1 MEKGFWETG
10 ATKNNTVLQISYS
23 PTVWTATSVLFL
35 SLLLISLLLIS
46 LIPLGFD
53 SFGSFGIVKIVKG
66 MGVNLA
72 DYLGSAIIRLEEHFW
87 FYIPL
92 GIVGIWRWL
101 VWGVK
106 KTGAALYKP
115 IPAEDSSNYTLSIIT
130 PVYDEDPETFHL
142 ALQSWERNKPDE
154 IIAVIDERDKDCIR
168 VFQTFSKKRSWAK
181 LIITPKP
188 GKRQALADGILEAKS
203 EIVALVDSDTIWD
216 PKMKEKLLPPFSN
229 PAIGGVTPRNHPVRR
244 QSIWEKMTD
253 VFWDIRNYYDLPS
266 QTAIGSALTCLT
278 GRTSLY
284 RREILVPKLA
294 EFLNEI
300 LLGKRKESGEDKCL
314 TRLIQRDGWKT
325 YYQSTAVIYSVA
337 ASDFKTFITQRLR
350 WTRNSHNSDLV
361 SLLDGWAWRHP
372 YLAFYMIDRF
382 ISTFTLFLGPIFLGI
397 SIYYHQFTVTL
408 AILALWMVGR
418 GIKILP
424 HLRRRPED
432 IPLVPIFVV
441 INFLMALIKLYAL
454 ITIREQKWIREHYQ
468 LKGLGHKTREIAL
481 AKIKD
486 MILTTEI
493 IASMVIFVVY
503 VLR

>member
-1 MEKGFWETG
+1 
-10 ATKNNTVLQISYS
+10 
-23 PTVWTATSVLFL
+23 
-35 SLLLISLLLIS
+35 
-46 LIPLGFD
+46 LGFD
-53 SFGSFGIVKIVKG
+53 SFGIVKIVKG
-66 MGVNLA
+66 MGVTLA
-72 DYLGSAIIRLEEHFW
+72 DYLGSVIIKLEEHFW

-115 IPAEDSSNYTLSIIT
+115 IPENASNYTLSIIT
-130 PVYDEDPETFHL
+130 PVYDENPETFNL

-168 VFQTFSKKRSWAK
+168 VFQTFCKRRPWAK
-181 LIITPKP
+181 LIVTPKP
-188 GKRQALADGILEAKS
+188 GKRQALADGILEAKN

-216 PKMKEKLLPPFSN
+216 SKIKGKLLEPFSN

-253 VFWDIRNYYDLPS
+253 VFWDMRNYYDLPS
-266 QTAIGSALTCLT
+266 QTAMGSALTCLT

-284 RREILVPKLA
+284 RREILLPRLA
-294 EFLNEI
+294 KFLNEI
-300 LLGKRKESGEDKCL
+300 LLGKRKEPGEDKCL

-408 AILALWMVGR
+408 AILALWLVGR

-432 IPLVPIFVV
+432 IPLVPIFVA

-468 LKGLGHKTREIAL
+468 LKGFGRKTRERVL

-493 IASMVIFVVY
+493 IVSMVIFVVY

>member
-1 MEKGFWETG
+1 MQLKH
-10 ATKNNTVLQISYS
+10 NTVLRLSYS
-23 PTVWTATSVLFL
+23 PTVWTAASVLFL
-35 SLLLISLLLIS
+35 SLLLVSMLIVSLV
-46 LIPLGFD
+46 PLGFD
-53 SFGSFGIVKIVKG
+53 SFGIVKTVKG
-66 MGVNLA
+66 LGVNLA
-72 DYLGSAIIRLEEHFW
+72 DHLGSAIIRLEEHFW

-92 GIVGIWRWL
+92 GIIGIWRWL

-115 IPAEDSSNYTLSIIT
+115 IPEYATNYTLSIII
-130 PVYDEDPETFHL
+130 PVYDEDPETFNL
-142 ALQSWERNKPDE
+142 ALQSWEGNKPDE

-168 VFQTFSKKRSWAK
+168 VFQTFCKSRPWAK
-181 LIITPKP
+181 LIVTPKP
-188 GKRQALADGILEAKS
+188 GKRQALADGILQASS

-216 PKMKEKLLPPFSN
+216 SKIKEKLLTPFSN
-229 PAIGGVTPRNHPVRR
+229 PVIGGVTPRNHPVRR

-253 VFWDIRNYYDLPS
+253 VFWDMRNYYDLPS
-266 QTAIGSALTCLT
+266 QTAMGSALTCLT

-284 RREILVPKLA
+284 RREILLPKLA

-314 TRLIQRDGWKT
+314 TRLIQKDGWKT
-325 YYQSTAVIYSVA
+325 YYQSTAIIYSVA
-337 ASDFKTFITQRLR
+337 ASDFKTFVTQRLR

-361 SLLDGWAWRHP
+361 SLLHGWAWRHP
-372 YLAFYMIDRF
+372 YLAFYMVDRF

-397 SIYYHQFTVTL
+397 SIYYHQFIVTL
-408 AILALWMVGR
+408 AILTLWMVGR

-432 IPLVPIFVV
+432 IPLIPLFVA

-454 ITIREQKWIREHYQ
+454 ITIREQKWIREHYG
-468 LKGLGHKTREIAL
+468 LKDFGRKTLQRVL
-481 AKIKD
+481 SKIKD
-486 MILTTEI
+486 IVLTTVT

-503 VLR
+503 LLR

>member
-1 MEKGFWETG
+1 
-10 ATKNNTVLQISYS
+10 V
-23 PTVWTATSVLFL
+23 
-35 SLLLISLLLIS
+35 SLLFVS

-53 SFGSFGIVKIVKG
+53 SFGIVKFVKDI
-66 MGVNLA
+66 GVSLA
-72 DYLGSAIIRLEEHFW
+72 DYFGSAIIKLEEHFW

-106 KTGAALYKP
+106 KTGAAFYKP
-115 IPAEDSSNYTLSIIT
+115 IPENTSNYTLSIIT
-130 PVYDEDPETFHL
+130 PVYDENPETFNL
-142 ALQSWERNKPDE
+142 ALQSWGRNKPDE

-168 VFQTFSKKRSWAK
+168 VFQNFCKTRPWAK
-181 LIITPKP
+181 LIITPRP

-216 PKMKEKLLPPFSN
+216 SKIKGKLLEPFSH
-229 PAIGGVTPRNHPVRR
+229 PAIGGVTPRNHPVIRH
-244 QSIWEKMTD
+244 SIWEKMTD

-266 QTAIGSALTCLT
+266 QTAMGSALTCLT

-284 RREILVPKLA
+284 RTEIVLPRLG
-294 EFLNEI
+294 EFLSEI
-300 LLGKRKESGEDKCL
+300 LLGRRKESGEDKCL

-337 ASDFKTFITQRLR
+337 ASDFKTFVMQRLR

-372 YLAFYMIDRF
+372 YLAFYMVDRF
-382 ISTFTLFLGPIFLGI
+382 ISTFTLFIGPIFLGI

-408 AILALWMVGR
+408 AILTLWMVGR

-432 IPLVPIFVV
+432 ISLLPIFVA

-454 ITIREQKWIREHYQ
+454 VTIREQKWIRKHYQ
-468 LKGLGHKTREIAL
+468 LKGLGRKTQRRTL
-481 AKIKD
+481 TKIKD

-503 VLR
+503 VLG

>member
-1 MEKGFWETG
+1 M
-10 ATKNNTVLQISYS
+10 
-23 PTVWTATSVLFL
+23 
-35 SLLLISLLLIS
+35 
-46 LIPLGFD
+46 
-53 SFGSFGIVKIVKG
+53 
-66 MGVNLA
+66 A
-72 DYLGSAIIRLEEHFW
+72 DHLGSAIIKLEEHFW

-115 IPAEDSSNYTLSIIT
+115 MPEDSSNCTLSIIT
-130 PVYDEDPETFHL
+130 PVYDEDPETFNL
-142 ALQSWERNKPDE
+142 ALLSWERNKPDE
-154 IIAVIDERDKDCIR
+154 IIAVIDKRDKDCIR
-168 VFQTFSKKRSWAK
+168 VFQTFCRTRPWAK
-181 LIITPKP
+181 LIITSKP
-188 GKRQALADGILEAKS
+188 GKRQALADGIEQAKS

-216 PKMKEKLLPPFSN
+216 SKVKRKLLGPFSN
-229 PAIGGVTPRNHPVRR
+229 PEIGGVTPRNHPVKR

-253 VFWDIRNYYDLPS
+253 VFWDMRNYYDLPS
-266 QTAIGSALTCLT
+266 QTAMGSALTCLT

-284 RREILVPKLA
+284 RREIILPRLA

-314 TRLIQRDGWKT
+314 TRLLQRDGWKT
-325 YYQSTAVIYSVA
+325 YYQSTAVVYSMA

-361 SLLDGWAWRHP
+361 SLFDGWAWRHP
-372 YLAFYMIDRF
+372 YLAFYMTDRF

-408 AILALWMVGR
+408 AILTLWMVGR

-424 HLRRRPED
+424 HLRRHPED
-432 IPLVPIFVV
+432 ILLIPIFVAV
-441 INFLMALIKLYAL
+441 NFLMALIKLYAL

-468 LKGLGHKTREIAL
+468 MKGFGRKTRERAL

-493 IASMVIFVVY
+493 IASIVIFAVY
-503 VLR
+503 VLK

>member
-1 MEKGFWETG
+1 VT
-10 ATKNNTVLQISYS
+10 QISFSYS
-23 PTVWTATSVLFL
+23 TTIWTAASVLFL
-35 SLLLISLLLIS
+35 SLLLVSLLLVS

-53 SFGSFGIVKIVKG
+53 SYGIVKTIKG
-66 MGVNLA
+66 IGVNLA
-72 DYLGSAIIRLEEHFW
+72 DYLGSAIIKLEEHFW

-92 GIVGIWRWL
+92 GTIGIWRWL

-106 KTGAALYKP
+106 KTGAAFYKP
-115 IPAEDSSNYTLSIIT
+115 ISEDTFNSNLSIVT
-130 PVYDEDPETFHL
+130 PVYDENPETFNL
-142 ALQSWERNKPDE
+142 ALRSWDRNNPDE
-154 IIAVIDERDKDCIR
+154 IIAVIDERDKDCIK
-168 VFQTFSKKRSWAK
+168 VFQNFCKSRSWAK
-181 LIITPKP
+181 LIVTSKP
-188 GKRQALADGILEAKS
+188 GKRQALAEGILKAKS

-216 PKMKEKLLPPFSN
+216 LKIKEKLLAPFSN
-229 PAIGGVTPRNHPVRR
+229 PAIGGVTPRNHPVKR
-244 QSIWEKMTD
+244 QTIWEKMND
-253 VFWDIRNYYDLPS
+253 VFWDMRNYYDLPS
-266 QTAIGSALTCLT
+266 QTAMGSALTCLT

-284 RREILVPKLA
+284 RRDILLPRLD

-314 TRLIQRDGWKT
+314 TRIIQRDGWKT
-325 YYQSTAVIYSVA
+325 YYQSTAVINSVA
-337 ASDFKTFITQRLR
+337 ASDFRTFIMQRLR

-382 ISTFTLFLGPIFLGI
+382 ISTFTLFLGPIFLGM
-397 SIYYHQFTVTL
+397 SIYYHQFTVTI
-408 AILALWMVGR
+408 AILALWLVGR

-432 IPLVPIFVV
+432 VPLVPIFVAV
-441 INFLMALIKLYAL
+441 NFLMALIKLYAL

-468 LKGLGHKTREIAL
+468 LKGVVHKTRQKVI

-493 IASMVIFVVY
+493 IASMVILVVY
-503 VLR
+503 VFR

>member
-1 MEKGFWETG
+1 M
-10 ATKNNTVLQISYS
+10 
-23 PTVWTATSVLFL
+23 
-35 SLLLISLLLIS
+35 LLVS

-53 SFGSFGIVKIVKG
+53 SFGIVKVVKG
-66 MGVNLA
+66 IGISLA
-72 DYLGSAIIRLEEHFW
+72 DYFGSAIIKLEEHFW
-87 FYIPL
+87 FYVPL

-115 IPAEDSSNYTLSIIT
+115 ISEDAFDSTLSIVT
-130 PVYDEDPETFHL
+130 PVYNEDPATFNL
-142 ALQSWERNKPDE
+142 ALHSWERNKPNE
-154 IIAVIDERDKDCIR
+154 IIAVIDERDNDCIK
-168 VFQTFSKKRSWAK
+168 VFQNFSKNRSQAK
-181 LIITPKP
+181 LIVTSKP
-188 GKRQALADGILEAKS
+188 GKRKALADGVLEAKG

-216 PKMKEKLLPPFSN
+216 LQIKEKLLQPFSN
-229 PAIGGVTPRNHPVRR
+229 PSIGGVTPRNHPVKR

-266 QTAIGSALTCLT
+266 QTAMGSALTCLT

-284 RREILVPKLA
+284 RREILLTKLD

-325 YYQSTAVIYSVA
+325 YYQSTAIIYSVA
-337 ASDFKTFITQRLR
+337 APDFKTFIMQRLR

-361 SLLDGWAWRHP
+361 SLFNGWAWRHP

-397 SIYYHQFTVTL
+397 SIYYHQFTVTV

-424 HLRRRPED
+424 HLRRRPND
-432 IPLVPIFVV
+432 ILLVPVFVAV
-441 INFLMALIKLYAL
+441 NFLMALVKLYAL
-454 ITIREQKWIREHYQ
+454 VTIREQKWIREHYQ
-468 LKGLGHKTREIAL
+468 LKRSGRAHAAFKRT
-481 AKIKD
+481 KD
-486 MILTTEI
+486 IILTTEI
-493 IASMVIFVVY
+493 LSCLVLFVFY

>member
-1 MEKGFWETG
+1 M
-10 ATKNNTVLQISYS
+10 LRISYS
-23 PTVWTATSVLFL
+23 PLVWSAASVLFL
-35 SLLLISLLLIS
+35 SLLIVSMLLVS

-53 SFGSFGIVKIVKG
+53 SFGIVKIVKG
-66 MGVNLA
+66 LGINIA
-72 DYLGSAIIRLEEHFW
+72 DHLGSAIIKLEEHFW

-106 KTGAALYKP
+106 KTGAAFYKP
-115 IPAEDSSNYTLSIIT
+115 MPEDSSNYTLSIIT
-130 PVYDEDPETFHL
+130 PVYDEDPETFNL
-142 ALQSWERNKPDE
+142 ALLSWERNKPDE
-154 IIAVIDERDKDCIR
+154 IIAVIDKRDKDCVR
-168 VFQTFSKKRSWAK
+168 VFQTFCRTRPWAK
-181 LIITPKP
+181 LIITSKP
-188 GKRQALADGILEAKS
+188 GKRQALADGIEQAKS

-216 PKMKEKLLPPFSN
+216 SKVKRKLLGPFSN
-229 PAIGGVTPRNHPVRR
+229 PEIGGVTPRNHPVKR

-253 VFWDIRNYYDLPS
+253 VFWDMRNYYDLPS
-266 QTAIGSALTCLT
+266 QTAMGSALTCLT

-284 RREILVPKLA
+284 RREIIMPRLA

-314 TRLIQRDGWKT
+314 TRLLQRDGWKT
-325 YYQSTAVIYSVA
+325 YYQSTAVVYSMA
-337 ASDFKTFITQRLR
+337 ATDFKTFITQRLR

-361 SLLDGWAWRHP
+361 SLFDGWAWRHP

-397 SIYYHQFTVTL
+397 SIYYHQFTITL
-408 AILALWMVGR
+408 AIFTLWMVGR

-424 HLRRRPED
+424 HLRRHPED
-432 IPLVPIFVV
+432 VTLIPIFVAV
-441 INFLMALIKLYAL
+441 NFLMALIKLYAL

-468 LKGLGHKTREIAL
+468 MKGFGRKTRERAL

-493 IASMVIFVVY
+493 IASIVIFAVY
-503 VLR
+503 VLK

>member
-1 MEKGFWETG
+1 MGYECKQ
-10 ATKNNTVLQISYS
+10 KHTVVTISFSYS
-23 PTVWTATSVLFL
+23 PTVWTATFVLSL
-35 SLLLISLLLIS
+35 SLLFVALLLI
-46 LIPLGFD
+46 
-53 SFGSFGIVKIVKG
+53 GIVPLSSDGLGIAKFVKG
-66 MGVNLA
+66 LGVNLA
-72 DYLGSAIIRLEEHFW
+72 DSLGSAIIKLEEHFW

-106 KTGAALYKP
+106 KTGAAVYKP
-115 IPAEDSSNYTLSIIT
+115 IPENSSHHTLSIVT
-130 PVYDEDPETFHL
+130 PVYDENPDTFNL
-142 ALQSWERNKPDE
+142 ALQSWERNGPNE
-154 IIAVIDERDKDCIR
+154 IIAVIDERDKDSIG
-168 VFQTFSKKRSWAK
+168 VFHAFCKNRSWAK
-181 LIITPKP
+181 LIITQKP

-216 PKMKEKLLPPFSN
+216 SDIKGKLISPFSN
-229 PAIGGVTPRNHPVRR
+229 PSIGGVTPRNHPVRR

-253 VFWDIRNYYDLPS
+253 VFWDMRNYYDLPS
-266 QTAIGSALTCLT
+266 QTAVGSALTCLT

-284 RREILVPKLA
+284 RRKILLPKLS

-314 TRLIQRDGWKT
+314 TRLIQKDGWKT

-337 ASDFKTFITQRLR
+337 ASDFKTFILQRLR

-361 SLLDGWAWRHP
+361 SLLDGWAWRKP
-372 YLAFYMIDRF
+372 YLAFYMVDRF

-397 SIYYHQFTVTL
+397 SIYYHQFTVTF
-408 AILALWMVGR
+408 AILTLWMVGR

-432 IPLVPIFVV
+432 IPLVPVFVV
-441 INFLMALIKLYAL
+441 VNFLMALIKLYA
-454 ITIREQKWIREHYQ
+454 IVSIREQKWIREHYQ
-468 LKGLGHKTREIAL
+468 LKDLGRKTRERVIT
-481 AKIKD
+481 KIKD

-493 IASMVIFVVY
+493 ITTMVIFVAY
-503 VLR
+503 VMK

>member
-1 MEKGFWETG
+1 
-10 ATKNNTVLQISYS
+10 
-23 PTVWTATSVLFL
+23 
-35 SLLLISLLLIS
+35 LLVS
-46 LIPLGFD
+46 LIPLSLD
-53 SFGSFGIVKIVKG
+53 SFGIVKIAKG

-72 DYLGSAIIRLEEHFW
+72 DYLGSAIVKLEEHFW

-115 IPAEDSSNYTLSIIT
+115 MPENVSVHYTLSIIT
-130 PVYDEDPETFHL
+130 PVFDEDPSVFNL
-142 ALQSWERNKPDE
+142 ALYSWERNKPDE
-154 IIAVIDERDKDCIR
+154 IIAVIDRRDKACIE
-168 VFQTFSKKRSWAK
+168 VFQAFSKSRSRAK

-188 GKRQALADGILEAKS
+188 GKRQALADGIVQAKS

-216 PKMKEKLLPPFSN
+216 SKTKEKLLSPFSN

-244 QSIWEKMTD
+244 RSIWEKMTD
-253 VFWDIRNYYDLPS
+253 VFWDMRNYYDLPS
-266 QTAIGSALTCLT
+266 QTAMGSVLTCLT

-284 RREILVPKLA
+284 RRDIILPKLT

-325 YYQSTAVIYSVA
+325 YYQSTGVIYSMA
-337 ASDFKTFITQRLR
+337 ASDFKTFVMQRLR

-382 ISTFTLFLGPIFLGI
+382 ISTFTLFIGPIFLGI
-397 SIYYHQFTVTL
+397 SLYYHQFTVTA
-408 AILALWMVGR
+408 AILALWLVGR

-424 HLRRRPED
+424 HLRRHPED
-432 IPLVPIFVV
+432 VPLVPVFVAV
-441 INFLMALIKLYAL
+441 NFLMALIKLYAL
-454 ITIREQKWIREHYQ
+454 ITIREQRWIRQQYQ
-468 LKGLGHKTREIAL
+468 LKGFGRETRQRVL
-481 AKIKD
+481 SKIKD
-486 MILTTEI
+486 IILTTEI
-493 IASMVIFVVY
+493 IASLVIFVIW
-503 VLR
+503 VLK

>member
-1 MEKGFWETG
+1 M
-10 ATKNNTVLQISYS
+10 LRSLYSS
-23 PTVWTATSVLFL
+23 PTVWVATSVLFF
-35 SLLLISLLLIS
+35 SLLLVSILVIS

-53 SFGSFGIVKIVKG
+53 SFGIVKIVKG
-66 MGVNLA
+66 LGVNLA
-72 DYLGSAIIRLEEHFW
+72 DYFGSAIVRLEEHFW
-87 FYIPL
+87 FYVPL
-92 GIVGIWRWL
+92 GIIGIWRWL

-115 IPAEDSSNYTLSIIT
+115 ITENAFKSTLSIIT
-130 PVYDEDPETFHL
+130 PVYDENPATFNL
-142 ALQSWERNKPDE
+142 ALRSWERNKPDE
-154 IIAVIDERDKDCIR
+154 IIAVIDEQDKDCIK
-168 VFQTFSKKRSWAK
+168 VFQNFCNSRSWAK
-181 LIITPKP
+181 LIVTPKP

-216 PKMKEKLLPPFSN
+216 LKIKEKLLSPFSN
-229 PAIGGVTPRNHPVRR
+229 PVIGGVTPRNHPVKR

-266 QTAIGSALTCLT
+266 QTAVGSALTCLT

-284 RREILVPKLA
+284 RREILLPRLN

-337 ASDFKTFITQRLR
+337 ASDFNTFIMQRLR

-382 ISTFTLFLGPIFLGI
+382 ISTFTLFLGPIFLGF
-397 SIYYHQFTVTL
+397 SIYYHQFTVTF

-424 HLRRRPED
+424 HLRRHPDD
-432 IPLVPIFVV
+432 ILLVPVFVAV
-441 INFLMALIKLYAL
+441 NFLMALVKLYAL
-454 ITIREQKWIREHYQ
+454 VTLREQKWIREHYQ
-468 LKGLGHKTREIAL
+468 LKERTRHAHP
-481 AKIKD
+481 AFQKIKD
-486 MILTTEI
+486 IILTTE
-493 IASMVIFVVY
+493 MVSCLVLFVFY
-503 VLR
+503 ALR